1 MGKGRWNGIC
11 FYFQVSIF
19 MNAEQNK
26 ITCNR
31 KHLKVLHRTRVVD
44 HFEGWQDGRSGGW
57 SGFLQEGCHINIG
70 WTFVQLSFEELCD
83 KQEKKAPESPLLRW
97 RRKKGQSRQVWV
109 IFPECNL
116 RTREDFLKLPTARYN
131 LFLQP
136 WTENLLKMYLRRQAD
151 SDYRLTA
158 VRTLQT

>member
-1 MGKGRWNGIC
+1 MGKGKRNWIC
-11 FYFQVSIF
+11 FQFPFPGFHFYELLRAI
-19 MNAEQNK
+19 K
-26 ITCNR
+26 

-44 HFEGWQDGRSGGW
+44 HFEGWQHGRSGGW